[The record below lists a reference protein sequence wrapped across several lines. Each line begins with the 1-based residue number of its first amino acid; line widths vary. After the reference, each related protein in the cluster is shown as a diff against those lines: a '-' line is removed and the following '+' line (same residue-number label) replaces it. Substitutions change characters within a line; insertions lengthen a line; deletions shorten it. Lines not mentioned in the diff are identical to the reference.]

1 MGGIAVSALTGDD
14 CVVWLAGCVSGV
26 GGRGYDVQPPL
37 QTERQVEAILPGART
52 PGSGELPIVFVDRG
66 CETLIVMVMAVMVV
80 MAAAGG
86 GGLQIFHLH
95 IIHFGHSGARYW
107 PFL

>member
-1 MGGIAVSALTGDD
+1 MGRIAVSALTGDD

-26 GGRGYDVQPPL
+26 GGRGYDVQPHL
-37 QTERQVEAILPGART
+37 QTGRQVEAILPGART

-66 CETLIVMVMAVMVV
+66 CETLIVMVVV

-95 IIHFGHSGARYW
+95 ITRFGHSGAKYW